1 MGLLSP
7 KNTARTPN
15 HLLPTVTALAV
26 FSVTAIFLYK
36 VDDFAFQTKTV
47 AGHNLDP
54 TPWHPFPPKNF
65 GEQTRQALAH
75 KIIYCSYLSCHS
87 GTRAGSSLRQLPNAP
102 P

>member
-1 MGLLSP
+1 MREDEATAQLEKVEREEEINMATQWQQLWDCCPPKTQLALLP
-7 KNTARTPN
+7 

-47 AGHNLDP
+47 TGHNLDP

-65 GEQTRQALAH
+65 ANKPSKL
-75 KIIYCSYLSCHS
+75 
-87 GTRAGSSLRQLPNAP
+87 
-102 P
+102 